1 MLSREGNE
9 NVDFSEIRKM
19 EEAESLT
26 ISSSIVNIRMIQVL
40 MRLIR

>member
-9 NVDFSEIRKM
+9 NVDFSETRKM